1 MPGRKNILSP
11 KWLVLAAVLGLA
23 AGAAA
28 VYVRNAPSG
37 NAGTQTAS
45 ACPVNQA
52 RQKAVEA
59 AATGA
64 VAAVLPA
71 DPDDLGALGFL
82 DNEGK
87 PVTLASFKGQTVL
100 VNLWATWCAPCRA
113 EMPALDRLEQEM
125 GGDEFQVVAVNIDT
139 GERAKADAFLEEV
152 GVHALGR
159 YSDPSMGIFNEF
171 KKRSLA
177 LGLPATVIVD
187 PQGCLVAK
195 LNGPAE
201 WDAPEAV
208 KLIQAAMGREA
219 ATK

>member
-1 MPGRKNILSP
+1 MAGWKNAFSP
-11 KWLVLAAVLGLA
+11 KWLALAAVLGVA

-28 VYVRNAPSG
+28 LYVRNAPSG

-45 ACPVNQA
+45 ACPLNAA
-52 RQKAVEA
+52 RAKAVGN

-82 DNEGK
+82 DGDGK
-87 PVTLASFKGQTVL
+87 PVTLAAFKGQTIL
-100 VNLWATWCAPCRA
+100 LNLWATWCAPCRA
-113 EMPALDRLEQEM
+113 EMPALDRLEQEI

-139 GERAKADAFLEEV
+139 GDSAKADAFLEEV

-159 YSDPSMGIFNEF
+159 YSDPTMGIFNAF

-187 PQGCLVAK
+187 PKGCLVAK

-208 KLIQAAMGREA
+208 RLIEAAMGREA
-219 ATK
+219 ATQ

>member
-1 MPGRKNILSP
+1 MAGWKNAFSP
-11 KWLVLAAVLGLA
+11 KWLALAAVLGVA

-28 VYVRNAPSG
+28 LYVRNAPSG

-45 ACPVNQA
+45 ACPLNA
-52 RQKAVEA
+52 ERAKAVKN

-82 DNEGK
+82 DSDGK
-87 PVTLASFKGQTVL
+87 PVTLAAFKGQTVL

-113 EMPALDRLEQEM
+113 EMPALDRLEQAI

-139 GERAKADAFLEEV
+139 GDSAKADAFLEEV

-159 YSDPSMGIFNEF
+159 YSDPTMGIFNEF

-208 KLIQAAMGREA
+208 KLIEAAMGREA
-219 ATK
+219 AVQ